1 MYVFFIVLARTS
13 SSTRNQ
19 HDRET
24 GRSGAGGCRQ
34 CDGAFAMAAVMVV
47 VMMVVMVIVMGFI
60 GHMFWLCNRI
70 QTWW

>member
-1 MYVFFIVLARTS
+1 
-13 SSTRNQ
+13 
-19 HDRET
+19 
-24 GRSGAGGCRQ
+24 
-34 CDGAFAMAAVMVV
+34 MAAVMVV